1 MFSIVSCRI
10 FISSSHFYWFENGE
24 GVDRSLCYTN
34 KVNFIVLSSF
44 IMKYALEG
52 CYSVCVICVLRQNWN
67 CSVNLTVYFF
77 SSPAS
82 LSTAS
87 WRRHASLIVE
97 KIWAWKEW
105 HTLPI
110 HYLIIEV
117 QKIIVFVQNSYWMQL
132 IIRSENYIFLTKKF
146 PVVSN
151 GFLIII

>member
-77 SSPAS
+77 FLSCLTFYCLMKEACFFNCGENLSVKGMTYLTNSLFDYRSPENNSIRAEFILDAAHHKVRELH
-82 LSTAS
+82 LS
-87 WRRHASLIVE
+87 
-97 KIWAWKEW
+97 
-105 HTLPI
+105 
-110 HYLIIEV
+110 Y
-117 QKIIVFVQNSYWMQL
+117 QKISSAL
-132 IIRSENYIFLTKKF
+132 
-146 PVVSN
+146 
-151 GFLIII
+151 